1 MLRECARAREG
12 GVQLQHLAR
21 VIIIRRIVS
30 RDGRVT
36 IVLVLIIYV
45 VV

>member
-1 MLRECARAREG
+1 MCYTNAR

-21 VIIIRRIVS
+21 VIIRRIVS

-36 IVLVLIIYV
+36 IVLILIIYV